1 MSFPSSSSTE
11 KSANTSTVEILL
23 ARTKLSIES
32 GDRDR
37 ALASLINAIA
47 LTKGPDAIID
57 TLNQAKQRAEAEASQ
72 QAVYDRALLEE
83 AQHNSKR
90 LVRDDSILKDRQES
104 TILRDAFEDGSSVI
118 CVRCKSLI
126 KRTRWNAHRD
136 LWCPELDNAMM
147 SVVDLEQEETVGMD
161 IDDV

>member
-1 MSFPSSSSTE
+1 MSCPSSSSTNE
-11 KSANTSTVEILL
+11 KSAKSTVEILL

-37 ALASLINAIA
+37 ALANLINAIA
-47 LTKGPDAIID
+47 LTKGPDAVLD

-72 QAVYDRALLEE
+72 QAAYDRALLAE
-83 AQHNSKR
+83 AQQNSKR
-90 LVRDDSILKDRQES
+90 LVHDDSILKDRLES

-126 KRTRWNAHRD
+126 KRTRWSIHRD
-136 LWCPELDNAMM
+136 LWCPELNDATTN
-147 SVVDLEQEETVGMD
+147 VVDLDTEETILMD
-161 IDDV
+161 VDGV